1 MPKNSSVIKK
11 HLVSLRNYARNK
23 SYKTT
28 IKKATKKI
36 VESLLNT
43 TSREERDKLVSRA
56 YKSIDKAVSKKI
68 IKKNQGSRKKQRIMK
83 YINKYSSS
91 I

>member
-11 HLVSLRNYARNK
+11 NLVSLRNYAKNK

-28 IKKATKKI
+28 IKTATKKI
-36 VESLLNT
+36 VESCNNKL
-43 TSREERDKLVSRA
+43 SREERCKLISQA

-68 IKKNQGSRKKQRIMK
+68 ITKNLGSRKKQRIMR
-83 YINKYSSS
+83 YANKHLC

>member
-11 HLVSLRNYARNK
+11 NLVSLRNYAKNK

-28 IKKATKKI
+28 IKTATKKI
-36 VESLLNT
+36 FESTYNKL
-43 TSREERDKLVSRA
+43 SKEEKKKLISQA
-56 YKSIDKAVSKKI
+56 YKFIDKAVSKKI
-68 IKKNQGSRKKQRIMK
+68 ITKNQGSRKKQRIMR
-83 YINKYSSS
+83 YFNKNSF